1 VKLSFSPQP
10 VLNGIGNGAHL
21 HISFARSGEPLFSGG
36 SGPHALTDEGGAV
49 IGGLVKWLPES
60 MGVLAPSLLS
70 STRLQPGHWSG
81 AFACWGLENREAAL
95 RLCEAT
101 PGNPRGANLE
111 IKCVDHSANPYSVAA
126 LILGLSRRSLEE
138 KVELP
143 AEVPTDPGLMDDDER
158 AARNIIAI
166 GGGQVNSVDAL
177 RSSQVVRDVLGDVLV
192 DAMVAVRGHEVEI
205 AKSKSLEELVEKFR
219 FTWSA

>member
-1 VKLSFSPQP
+1 
-10 VLNGIGNGAHL
+10 
-21 HISFARSGEPLFSGG
+21 
-36 SGPHALTDEGGAV
+36 
-49 IGGLVKWLPES
+49 
-60 MGVLAPSLLS
+60 
-70 STRLQPGHWSG
+70 
-81 AFACWGLENREAAL
+81 
-95 RLCEAT
+95 
-101 PGNPRGANLE
+101 
-111 IKCVDHSANPYSVAA
+111 VDHSANPYSVAA

-138 KVELP
+138 EVELP

-205 AKSKSLEELVEKFR
+205 AESKSLEELVEKFR